1 MSSAASVTMR
11 AVLTQFLTAEAAKA
25 EHAEALREL
34 DSWTELPDE
43 IFFQRVREF
52 AKSRCDVNP
61 VLTYTIGTLANRH
74 HERVLGWRL
83 ETIPLAELYTCGLT
97 TDLQHD
103 LNAVHGNLVAFAQQH
118 AAKYAEFRLY
128 ETPALELQ
136 RVIAVQHRTKR
147 CKGTIQLLDG
157 AHRVVALAVQ
167 GATTITGYVA
177 KVKRWIL

>member
-1 MSSAASVTMR
+1 MSIAAVVTMR
-11 AVLTQFLTAEAAKA
+11 AVLRQFLADEAAKTEYA
-25 EHAEALREL
+25 AALSDL

-43 IFFQRVREF
+43 AFIRQVQEF
-52 AKSRCDVNP
+52 AKSRYDVNP

-103 LNAVHGNLVAFAQQH
+103 LDAVQGNLVAFAQQH
-118 AAKYAEFRLY
+118 AAKYAEFRLT

-136 RVIAVQHRTKR
+136 RVIAVRHRTKR
-147 CKGTIQLLDG
+147 CRGTIQLLDG

-167 GATTITGYVA
+167 GATTITGYVG
-177 KVKRWIL
+177 KVKRWTL